1 MVSLLKNIFGKR
13 ELTDA
18 ELYSAYNKSP
28 KTVKD
33 FDTYIMSIKEG
44 KESIALKEICGIN
57 LTNINDIELL
67 IEILEKNNIN
77 KGISLSTNRDKKK
90 LNSIY
95 NQLKEINI
103 IKKNFLPNDERLIH
117 FIYSNKY
124 DLFSYLRKN
133 CENNK
138 DFLNYIYNTYFT
150 KKNYLTM
157 LEYFFLKDF
166 ENDIKFLFP
175 NENNYTYLQK
185 NNAIINYINLSDI
198 FYDLN
203 KENAQKNQI
212 NNLLLNI
219 IIYFYTNHKDEI
231 LVKNMKKYNLTKNVE
246 YIEIILS
253 LYSLA
258 LKLDKTITLKDFLK
272 NKLETNF
279 KKLSMAEYGTFCHV
293 LTNIISNVK
302 EYYNIYKG
310 LKFLPLEI
318 LRNMITDKAKYDLL
332 IKAIDIIINS
342 NQYNNLSVFNFIL
355 KYMFDYYCFN
365 KVSLS
370 QFNKI
375 LKYLVKYNPSFN
387 KISNHIDSLLDVIEI
402 FERYDIKFVLNE
414 LINKDDLNEI
424 NKDNIYIK
432 LVIEYLNKIIKN
444 NIENNDNEIFSNL
457 SEKNIIDID
466 TLLNYKQDLTFGKLL
481 IYYFQSKP
489 EQRPIILHI
498 ISSNKEYLLT
508 NKELKAL
515 IDLYLLDPYLIK
527 PEECDFIE
535 QYLDSQI
542 SMLSSDISVK
552 LENLLEYLRIKEYIA
567 KYNISDSFFKNYTLE
582 NYSENIPLILNTL
595 LIKATKIDEI
605 DNIKIFLNSQQ
616 SEDIKRALN
625 LKQGNYLL
633 NLFNFLMEFERKE
646 LALQIIQIL
655 IEKKESKYFNK
666 CLDYVYNN
674 IYKKNNVEFK
684 KYCKKAKIEEYI
696 LEHNNM
702 YIDILLDDFNIKKEE
717 KITFPLSR
725 QPNDILLLYS
735 LIKQKKI
742 KKEENKPINDLF
754 LSFNEYEKNTKE
766 KKNLKTLL
774 ECYTK
779 NKEDS
784 DLNDDRINYN
794 YSLHPKL
801 IEILKN
807 KNYFHLFQDLNVTFK
822 TKLQI
827 YNFCLNNKYF
837 L

>member
-28 KTVKD
+28 KSVKD
-33 FDTYIMSIKEG
+33 FDIYIMSIKEG
-44 KESIALKEICGIN
+44 KEAIALKEICGIN
-57 LTNINDIELL
+57 LTNINDIDLL
-67 IEILEKNNIN
+67 IEILEQNNIN

-103 IKKNFLPNDERLIH
+103 IRKKFLPNDERLIH

-138 DFLNYIYNTYFT
+138 DFLNYIYNTYLT
-150 KKNYLTM
+150 KKNYITM
-157 LEYFFLKDF
+157 LEYFLLKDF

-175 NENNYTYLQK
+175 NENNYIYLQK
-185 NNAIINYINLSDI
+185 NNAIINYINLSDV
-198 FYDLN
+198 FYNLN
-203 KENAQKNQI
+203 KENEAKNQI

-231 LVKNMKKYNLTKNVE
+231 LLKNLNKYNPTKNVE

-253 LYSLA
+253 LYSLS
-258 LKLDKTITLKDFLK
+258 LKLDKSITLKDFLK
-272 NKLETNF
+272 NKLETSF
-279 KKLSMAEYGTFCHV
+279 KKISMAEYSTFCYV
-293 LTNIISNVK
+293 LNNIISNVK
-302 EYYNIYKG
+302 EYSNIYKG

-318 LRNMITDKAKYDLL
+318 LRNMIIDKAKYDLL

-370 QFNKI
+370 LLNKI
-375 LKYLVKYNPSFN
+375 LKYLIKYNPSFN
-387 KISNHIDSLLDVIEI
+387 KITKQLDSLLDVVEI
-402 FERYDIKFVLNE
+402 LERYNIKFVLNE
-414 LINKDDLNEI
+414 LINNDDINEI

-432 LVIEYLNKIIKN
+432 LVIEYLDKIIEN

-466 TLLNYKQDLTFGKLL
+466 TLLKYKQDLTFGKLL

-489 EQRPIILHI
+489 DKRPIILHI
-498 ISSNKEYLLT
+498 ISSNKEYLLS
-508 NKELKAL
+508 NKELKSL

-535 QYLDSQI
+535 QYLDSQTSMI
-542 SMLSSDISVK
+542 SGDIYVK
-552 LENLLEYLRIKEYIA
+552 LENLLEYLRIKEYIS
-567 KYNISDSFFKNYTLE
+567 KYNISDSFFKNYTLD
-582 NYSENIPLILNTL
+582 NYSENIPKILNTL

-616 SEDIKRALN
+616 SEDIKKALN

-633 NLFNFLMEFERKE
+633 DLFNFLMEYDRKE

-674 IYKKNNVEFK
+674 IYKKNKAEFK
-684 KYCKKAKIEEYI
+684 KYCKEAKIEEYI
-696 LEHNNM
+696 LENNNM
-702 YIDILLDDFNIKKEE
+702 YIDILLDDINPKKEE
-717 KITFPLSR
+717 KINFPLDR
-725 QPNDILLLYS
+725 QPNDILLFYS

-742 KKEENKPINDLF
+742 KKEKNKPISDLF
-754 LSFNEYEKNTKE
+754 LSFEDYEKNNKD
-766 KKNLKTLL
+766 KK
-774 ECYTK
+774 
-779 NKEDS
+779 
-784 DLNDDRINYN
+784 
-794 YSLHPKL
+794 
-801 IEILKN
+801 
-807 KNYFHLFQDLNVTFK
+807 
-822 TKLQI
+822 
-827 YNFCLNNKYF
+827 
-837 L
+837 

>member
-28 KTVKD
+28 KSVKD
-33 FDTYIMSIKEG
+33 FDIYIMSIKEG
-44 KESIALKEICGIN
+44 KEAIALKEICGIN
-57 LTNINDIELL
+57 LTNINDIDLL
-67 IEILEKNNIN
+67 IEILEQNNIN

-103 IKKNFLPNDERLIH
+103 IRKKFLPNDERLIH

-138 DFLNYIYNTYFT
+138 DFLNYIYNTYLT
-150 KKNYLTM
+150 KKNYITM
-157 LEYFFLKDF
+157 LEYFLLKDF

-175 NENNYTYLQK
+175 NENNYIYLQK
-185 NNAIINYINLSDI
+185 NNAITNYINLSDV
-198 FYDLN
+198 FYNLN
-203 KENAQKNQI
+203 KENEAKNQI

-231 LVKNMKKYNLTKNVE
+231 LLKNLNKYNPTKNVE

-253 LYSLA
+253 LYSLS
-258 LKLDKTITLKDFLK
+258 LKLDKSITLKDFLK
-272 NKLETNF
+272 NKLETSF
-279 KKLSMAEYGTFCHV
+279 KKISMAEYSTFCYV
-293 LTNIISNVK
+293 LNNIISNVK
-302 EYYNIYKG
+302 EYSNIYKG

-318 LRNMITDKAKYDLL
+318 LRNMIIDKAKYDLL

-370 QFNKI
+370 LLNKI
-375 LKYLVKYNPSFN
+375 LKYLIKYNPSFN
-387 KISNHIDSLLDVIEI
+387 KITKQLDSLLDVVEI
-402 FERYDIKFVLNE
+402 LERYNIKFVLNE
-414 LINKDDLNEI
+414 LINNDDINEI

-432 LVIEYLNKIIKN
+432 LVIEYLDKIIEN

-466 TLLNYKQDLTFGKLL
+466 TLLKYKQDLTFGKLL
-481 IYYFQSKP
+481 IYYFQLKSDK
-489 EQRPIILHI
+489 RPIILHI
-498 ISSNKEYLLT
+498 ISSNKEYLLS
-508 NKELKAL
+508 NKELKSL

-535 QYLDSQI
+535 QYLDSQTSMI
-542 SMLSSDISVK
+542 SGDIYVK
-552 LENLLEYLRIKEYIA
+552 LENLLEYLRIKEYIS
-567 KYNISDSFFKNYTLE
+567 KYNISDSFFKNYTLD
-582 NYSENIPLILNTL
+582 NYSENIPKILNTL

-616 SEDIKRALN
+616 SEDIKKALN

-633 NLFNFLMEFERKE
+633 DLFNFLMEYDRKE

-655 IEKKESKYFNK
+655 IEKKETKYFNK

-674 IYKKNNVEFK
+674 IYKKNKAEFK
-684 KYCKKAKIEEYI
+684 KYCKEAKIEEYI
-696 LEHNNM
+696 LENNNM
-702 YIDILLDDFNIKKEE
+702 YIDILLDDINPKKDE
-717 KITFPLSR
+717 KINFPLDR
-725 QPNDILLLYS
+725 QPNDILLFYS
-735 LIKQKKI
+735 LIKQKK
-742 KKEENKPINDLF
+742 
-754 LSFNEYEKNTKE
+754 
-766 KKNLKTLL
+766 
-774 ECYTK
+774 
-779 NKEDS
+779 
-784 DLNDDRINYN
+784 
-794 YSLHPKL
+794 
-801 IEILKN
+801 
-807 KNYFHLFQDLNVTFK
+807 
-822 TKLQI
+822 
-827 YNFCLNNKYF
+827 
-837 L
+837 